1 MRYGYAR
8 VSTDEHKTH
17 SQMDA
22 LAAAGCQEVFEEKR
36 SGGTMA
42 RPLLLAMLARLQ
54 PGDVVVVYKMDR
66 IARSLRDLMTI
77 QERIHA
83 AGADFKSLTEV
94 IDTTSPAGR
103 MIFQILGAFA
113 EFERAIIRERTI
125 VGLQTAAA
133 RGRIGGTRPKIP
145 ADALPALV
153 QAWNTGQ
160 FTKTALAKQYGCH
173 LSSVKRALLRAPV
186 VVSFGF

>member
-8 VSTDEHKTH
+8 VSTDEQKTH
-17 SQMDA
+17 SQIDA
-22 LAAAGCQEVFEEKR
+22 LQAAGCTVIYEEKR
-36 SGGTMA
+36 SGGSMQK
-42 RPLLLAMLARLQ
+42 RPLLAKMLAELK

-77 QERIHA
+77 QEHVND

-94 IDTTSPAGR
+94 IDTTTPAGK

-125 VGLQTAAA
+125 VGLRAA
-133 RGRIGGTRPKIP
+133 RERGAQMGALPKI
-145 ADALPALV
+145 
-153 QAWNTGQ
+153 
-160 FTKTALAKQYGCH
+160 TAVDIPQVRQMRESGMTLEAIGRQYGVH
-173 LSSVKRALLRAPV
+173 LSSVKRALHRV
-186 VVSFGF
+186 YQ

>member
-1 MRYGYAR
+1 MKYGYAR
-8 VSTDEHKTH
+8 VSTEEQTTH
-17 SQMDA
+17 AQIDA
-22 LAAAGCQEVFEEKR
+22 LTATGCEVVYEEKR
-36 SGGTMA
+36 SGGSMA
-42 RPLLLAMLARLQ
+42 RPLLLKMLAELQ

-83 AGADFKSLTEV
+83 VGADFKSLTEV

-125 VGLQTAAA
+125 VGLRAAA
-133 RGRIGGTRPKIP
+133 ERGRFGGQRSKIP
-145 ADALPALV
+145 DAQLPELV
-153 QAWNTGQ
+153 QAWQ
-160 FTKTALAKQYGCH
+160 SRRYALTALARMHGCH
-173 LSSVKRALLRAPV
+173 ISSVRRALLRAPL
-186 VVSFGF
+186 FA

>member
-8 VSTDEHKTH
+8 VSTDEQRTH
-17 SQMDA
+17 AQTDA
-22 LAAAGCQEVFEEKR
+22 LEAAGCDVILEEKR

-42 RPLLLAMLARLQ
+42 RPLLQHMLKSLK

-66 IARSLRDLMTI
+66 IARSLRDLMEI
-77 QERIHA
+77 QDRIHK

-94 IDTTSPAGR
+94 IDTTRPAGR

-125 VGLQTAAA
+125 VGLHAAME
-133 RGRIGGTRPKIP
+133 RGAKPGQPSKIP
-145 ADALPALV
+145 ADALPKVVELRRKGETLTRIAQRYDV
-153 QAWNTGQ
+153 
-160 FTKTALAKQYGCH
+160 H
-173 LSSVKRALLRAPV
+173 LSSVKRALDRAEGGQLLRA
-186 VVSFGF
+186 F